1 MEQESRIREP
11 ANVVWQTRRHEQ
23 TDYERR
29 LADALEVAF
38 TEGVTELDDIVA
50 RLNADGM
57 RDPDNRAWTAESFC
71 AVMSRLG
78 A

>member
-23 TDYERR
+23 TDFERR
-29 LADALEVAF
+29 LADAREVIF
-38 TEGVTELDDIVA
+38 TDGATELDDIVA

-57 RDPDNRAWTAESFC
+57 RDPDNRAWTAESFR
-71 AVMSRLG
+71 AVMARLG